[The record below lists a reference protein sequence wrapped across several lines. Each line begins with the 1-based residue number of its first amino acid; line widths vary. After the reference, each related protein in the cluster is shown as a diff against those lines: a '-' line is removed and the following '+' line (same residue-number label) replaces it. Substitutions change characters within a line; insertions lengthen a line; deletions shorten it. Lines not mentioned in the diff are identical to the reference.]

1 MDVNVN
7 ISCVVCHDW
16 RKQRPL
22 VTTEWCW
29 GYHMSSP
36 GVNHLMIALMWDVG
50 TSYCWGESCEHTMF
64 RTIITLT
71 GNWNTVL
78 TCQVLGNCGPKVFAY
93 CYKNNSY
100 RKLKYSFDMQG
111 LRELWSKSFCL
122 LLQKYE
128 SERLLDPTGGSPDV
142 VHLIKY
148 VSLVLGWLPKAYSV
162 SQAKDVDF

>member
-1 MDVNVN
+1 MQHRNFSSGTLSFLAHVNAQDL
-7 ISCVVCHDW
+7 ISNLMSFVFLRNGIMCSARAQSHELLHLYLPCVVCHIW

-78 TCQVLGNCGPKVFAY
+78 TCRVLGNCGPKVFAY
-93 CYKNNSY
+93 CYKNMS
-100 RKLKYSFDMQG
+100 
-111 LRELWSKSFCL
+111 LR
-122 LLQKYE
+122 
-128 SERLLDPTGGSPDV
+128 
-142 VHLIKY
+142 
-148 VSLVLGWLPKAYSV
+148 
-162 SQAKDVDF
+162 DF